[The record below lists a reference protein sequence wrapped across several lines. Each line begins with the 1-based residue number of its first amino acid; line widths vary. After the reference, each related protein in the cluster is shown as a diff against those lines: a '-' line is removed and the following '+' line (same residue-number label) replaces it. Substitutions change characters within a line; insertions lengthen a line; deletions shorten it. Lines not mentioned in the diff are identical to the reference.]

1 MRDDFSSLVKNA
13 LYQGVFY
20 LSNIDSDTVLGSWWI
35 LIFVVNQTDDNISI
49 EPFCVKNSKI

>member
-20 LSNIDSDTVLGSWWI
+20 LSNIDSDTVFGSWWI
-35 LIFVVNQTDDNISI
+35 LILL
-49 EPFCVKNSKI
+49 